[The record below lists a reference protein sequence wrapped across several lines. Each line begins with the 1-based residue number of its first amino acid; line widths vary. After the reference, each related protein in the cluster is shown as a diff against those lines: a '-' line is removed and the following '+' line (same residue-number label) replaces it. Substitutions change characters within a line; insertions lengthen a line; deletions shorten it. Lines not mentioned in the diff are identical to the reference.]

1 MQQTSILKKKLFN
14 NHYAGNTKNKVPFVI
29 VKQLLENKT
38 FDRKTSTFKT

>member
-1 MQQTSILKKKLFN
+1 MQEIQKI
-14 NHYAGNTKNKVPFVI
+14 PFVI